1 MRGSLS
7 LLSLFLLASCGG
19 GGGGG
24 PPAPPPVGS
33 GSPPTF
39 TSLQTATVVENAT
52 AAYQATA
59 TDPEG
64 NALTYS
70 ISGGADAARFSI
82 TTAGALNF
90 APAPDFDLPTDADG
104 NNIYSVQIRVSDGT
118 NNVDQTVNIT
128 VSNSREGIGV
138 RRVATGFSQ
147 PLFVLA
153 IPGSNDVYVLEKGG
167 AVYRLNPSTGTRT
180 LQFTVPNISTGG
192 EGGLL
197 GMALLP
203 NAANSDRFMIYCTNT
218 AGDIEIRQYRF
229 GTGGAAPALLA
240 TFSIPH
246 PTFDN
251 HNGGWMAFG
260 PDGFLYAGVGDGG
273 GGGDPNNNAQN
284 PNVRLGKILRMEVIA
299 NPVGGVFFRP
309 ATGNPFISGG
319 GDPYI
324 FALGL
329 RNPFRNSFF
338 GDRLI
343 IGDVGQGAI
352 EEIDMVSTSQAGRNF
367 GWRFLEGT
375 QPFNGTAPSGLTAP
389 VAEYGHGSG
398 PRQGR
403 SVTGGYVYRG
413 PVTSLR
419 DRYVFGDFV
428 SGNIWTVPFA
438 SLVDGQTLASS
449 RFERR
454 NEDFTPDVGTIN
466 NLASFGEDSAGNL
479 FIVDLDGDIF
489 MIVPG

>member
-1 MRGSLS
+1 MRAWFVSAFI
-7 LLSLFLLASCGG
+7 LLSSCGG

-24 PPAPPPVGS
+24 TPSPPGPGAPPS
-33 GSPPTF
+33 F
-39 TSLQTATVVENAT
+39 TSLQTATVTENST
-52 AAYQATA
+52 TAYQATA

-64 NALTYS
+64 NALTFS
-70 ISGGADAARFSI
+70 ISGGGDAAVFAI
-82 TTAGALNF
+82 TAGGALSFN
-90 APAPDFDLPTDADG
+90 PAPDFDLPTDADG
-104 NNIYSVQIRVSDGT
+104 NNIYAVQIRVSDGG
-118 NNVDQTVNIT
+118 NAVDQLVNIT
-128 VSNSREGIGV
+128 VNNSREGIAV
-138 RRVATGFSQ
+138 RRVATGLTQ
-147 PLFVLA
+147 PLFALG
-153 IPGSNDVYVLEKGG
+153 IPGSSDIYVLEKTG
-167 AVYRLNPSTGTRT
+167 AVIRLNPATGTRT
-180 LQFTVPNISTGG
+180 VQFTIPNISTGG

-203 NAANSDRFMIYCTNT
+203 NAANSDRFMIFCTNA

-229 GTGGAAPALLA
+229 AAAGGAPSLLA
-240 TFSIPH
+240 TFTIPH
-246 PTFDN
+246 PGFDN

-260 PDGFLYAGVGDGG
+260 PDGFLYAAVGDGG
-273 GGGDPNNNAQN
+273 GSGDPNNNAQN
-284 PNVRLGKILRMEVIA
+284 PNSRLGKILRMEVVA
-299 NPVGGVFFRP
+299 DPFAGAAPVFFRP
-309 ATGNPFISGG
+309 APGNPFAAGG

-329 RNPFRNSFF
+329 RNPFRNSFA
-338 GDRLI
+338 GNRLI
-343 IGDVGQGAI
+343 IGDVGQNAI
-352 EEIDMVSTSQAGRNF
+352 EEIDMVSTSQPGRNF

-375 QPFNGTAPSGLTAP
+375 QAFSGTAPAGLTAP

-428 SGNIWTVPFA
+428 SGNLWTVPFA

-454 NEDFTPDVGTIN
+454 NEDLTPDIGAIN
-466 NLASFGEDSAGNL
+466 NLASFGEDSSGNL
-479 FIVDLDGDIF
+479 FIVDFDGDIF
-489 MIVPG
+489 MIVPA

>member
-1 MRGSLS
+1 MRGSFPLLS
-7 LLSLFLLASCGG
+7 LLLLASCGG
-19 GGGGG
+19 GGGGSAPAG
-24 PPAPPPVGS
+24 PNNA
-33 GSPPTF
+33 PTF
-39 TSLQTATVVENAT
+39 TSPQTATVVENIT
-52 AAYQATA
+52 TAYQATA
-59 TDPEG
+59 TDAEG

-82 TTAGALNF
+82 TTAGALSF
-90 APAPDFDLPTDADG
+90 APAADFDLPTDTDG
-104 NNIYSVQIRVSDGT
+104 DNVYAVQIRVSDGS
-118 NNVDQTVNIT
+118 NIVDQTVNIS

-153 IPGSNDVYVLEKGG
+153 IPNSNDVYVLEKAGG
-167 AVYRLNPSTGTRT
+167 VYRLTPATGART
-180 LQFTVPNISTGG
+180 LQFTIPDLSTGG

-203 NAANSDRFMIYCTNT
+203 NAANSDRFMIYCTNA

-229 GTGGAAPALLA
+229 GSGGAAPSLIA

-246 PTFDN
+246 PGFDN

-273 GGGDPNNNAQN
+273 GSGDPDNNAQN
-284 PNVRLGKILRMEVIA
+284 PNVRLGKILRIEVVA
-299 NPVGGVFFRP
+299 DPFAAASPVYFRP

-343 IGDVGQGAI
+343 IGDVGQNAV

-375 QPFNGTAPSGLTAP
+375 QPYTGTAPSGLTAP

-413 PVTSLR
+413 PVVSLR

-454 NEDFTPDVGTIN
+454 NEDFAPDAGTID

-489 MIVPG
+489 MVIAA